1 VELDREV
8 GGEVVRQLEHVGSGV
23 LVGVVDEVAEG
34 KGVCRDLG
42 QIADAPE
49 MEHGLVVVFVAQ
61 GSLPALQ
68 RVHVVPIV
76 FGIDEEI
83 VVSRDEVAVVLVNLR
98 VVGQL
103 VPMGGCIL
111 FSDLLRK
118 I

>member
-1 VELDREV
+1 
-8 GGEVVRQLEHVGSGV
+8 
-23 LVGVVDEVAEG
+23 
-34 KGVCRDLG
+34 
-42 QIADAPE
+42 
-49 MEHGLVVVFVAQ
+49 
-61 GSLPALQ
+61 
-68 RVHVVPIV
+68 VPIV